1 MAENLHRH
9 EAQPYKPA
17 THLHAFTCAHFL
29 TEAPVDKHE
38 RLLNDAL
45 LQGSTVFQGRK
56 VFVYMQLLSVLTD

>member
-45 LQGSTVFQGRK
+45 LQGSTVF
-56 VFVYMQLLSVLTD
+56 